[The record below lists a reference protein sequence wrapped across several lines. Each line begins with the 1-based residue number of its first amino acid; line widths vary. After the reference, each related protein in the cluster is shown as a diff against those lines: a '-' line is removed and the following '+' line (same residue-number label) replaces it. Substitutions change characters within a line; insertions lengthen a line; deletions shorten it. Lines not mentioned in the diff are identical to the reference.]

1 MAMRWPRRTS
11 TSASGSWKSC
21 VMGRTVALGY
31 WPARPVVPGTTGWTS
46 RPAWPMAACPWSP
59 LTSRVDVVHGDGP
72 GLVVA
77 VVAVDGGAVV
87 GAEVAEVR
95 RVWLSLPHAGR
106 TTAIASATASF
117 HTLNCLPRSTRD
129 TPLPYHRMSD

>member
-1 MAMRWPRRTS
+1 MAT
-11 TSASGSWKSC
+11 
-21 VMGRTVALGY
+21 
-31 WPARPVVPGTTGWTS
+31 
-46 RPAWPMAACPWSP
+46 PAWPMAACPWSP
-59 LTSRVDVVHGDGP
+59 LRSRVDVVHGDGP

-129 TPLPYHRMSD
+129 TPLPYHRMSDDEVRAFITSMPPHTGKVATVREDGRPHVAPVWYAVDGDGSI